1 MIPRTDETYYNTIVA
16 NQQGTIMIPLTQI
29 TWRYIDRSDP
39 SDRRG
44 RKTKTIYLN
53 AIHIF
58 RIEEEEHG
66 TRVCYAIHGD
76 VLVEESPEQISAMM
90 LRVHQTRNAPTNY

>member
-76 VLVEESPEQISAMM
+76 VLVEETPQQI
-90 LRVHQTRNAPTNY
+90 LELIRR

>member
-1 MIPRTDETYYNTIVA
+1 MIPRIDETYYNTTIA
-16 NQQGTIMIPLTQI
+16 NQLGAVMIPLTRI
-29 TWRYIDRSDP
+29 TWEYVSNYGK
-39 SDRRG
+39 DRRG

-58 RIEEEEHG
+58 RVEEEEHG

-76 VLVEESPEQISAMM
+76 VLVEETPQQILELIHKEAK
-90 LRVHQTRNAPTNY
+90 

>member
-1 MIPRTDETYYNTIVA
+1 
-16 NQQGTIMIPLTQI
+16 MIPLTQI

-76 VLVEESPEQISAMM
+76 VLVEETPQQI
-90 LRVHQTRNAPTNY
+90 LELIGR

>member
-76 VLVEESPEQISAMM
+76 VLVEETPQEI
-90 LRVHQTRNAPTNY
+90 LELIRR

>member
-1 MIPRTDETYYNTIVA
+1 MIPLTDETYYNTIVA
-16 NQQGTIMIPLTQI
+16 NQQGAIMIPLTRI

-58 RIEEEEHG
+58 RVEEEEHG

-76 VLVEESPEQISAMM
+76 VLVEETPQQI
-90 LRVHQTRNAPTNY
+90 LELIQKETK

>member
-53 AIHIF
+53 TIHIF
-58 RIEEEEHG
+58 RIEEEEYG

-76 VLVEESPEQISAMM
+76 VLVEETPQHILELI
-90 LRVHQTRNAPTNY
+90 RR

>member
-16 NQQGTIMIPLTQI
+16 NQQGANMIPLTRI
-29 TWRYIDRSDP
+29 TWEYVSNYGK
-39 SDRRG
+39 DRRG

-53 AIHIF
+53 AIHVT
-58 RIEEEEHG
+58 RLEEEEHG

-76 VLVEESPEQISAMM
+76 VLVEETPQQI
-90 LRVHQTRNAPTNY
+90 LELIVR

>member
-76 VLVEESPEQISAMM
+76 VLVEETPQQILELIS
-90 LRVHQTRNAPTNY
+90 H

>member
-1 MIPRTDETYYNTIVA
+1 MIPRIDDETYYNTIIA

-58 RIEEEEHG
+58 RLEEEEHG
-66 TRVCYAIHGD
+66 TRVHYAIHGD
-76 VLVEESPEQISAMM
+76 VLVEESPQQI
-90 LRVHQTRNAPTNY
+90 LELIRR

>member
-1 MIPRTDETYYNTIVA
+1 MIPITDETYYNTIVA
-16 NQQGTIMIPLTQI
+16 NQQGAIMIPLTRI
-29 TWRYIDRSDP
+29 TWSYIDRSDP

-76 VLVEESPEQISAMM
+76 VLVEETPQQI
-90 LRVHQTRNAPTNY
+90 LELIRR

>member
-16 NQQGTIMIPLTQI
+16 NQGTNMIPLTRI
-29 TWRYIDRSDP
+29 TWEYISNYGK
-39 SDRRG
+39 DRRG

-58 RIEEEEHG
+58 RVEEEEHG

-76 VLVEESPEQISAMM
+76 VLVEETPQQI
-90 LRVHQTRNAPTNY
+90 LELIHKETK

>member
-1 MIPRTDETYYNTIVA
+1 MIPITDETYYNTIVA
-16 NQQGTIMIPLTQI
+16 NQQGAIMIPLTRI

-53 AIHIF
+53 DIHIF
-58 RIEEEEHG
+58 RIEEEEYG

-76 VLVEESPEQISAMM
+76 VLVEETPQQI
-90 LRVHQTRNAPTNY
+90 LELIRR

>member
-16 NQQGTIMIPLTQI
+16 NQQGAIMIPLTRI
-29 TWRYIDRSDP
+29 TWEYVSRHGEE
-39 SDRRG
+39 RRG

-58 RIEEEEHG
+58 RLEEEEHG
-66 TRVCYAIHGD
+66 TRVCYAIHG
-76 VLVEESPEQISAMM
+76 LSLI
-90 LRVHQTRNAPTNY
+90 HI